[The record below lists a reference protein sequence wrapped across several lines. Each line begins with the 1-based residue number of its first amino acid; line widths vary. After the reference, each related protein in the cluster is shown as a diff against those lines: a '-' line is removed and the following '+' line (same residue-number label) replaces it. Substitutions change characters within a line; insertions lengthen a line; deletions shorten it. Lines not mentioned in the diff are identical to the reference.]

1 MQTQLLSTEVG
12 MGLLAFFS
20 ILWVGYGVY
29 LGKKATNLDGFMLAG
44 RNVGLSLGTATAMAT
59 WVTSNTIMLAPK
71 FALQLGVWGMAAYST
86 ASFGLFLFAP
96 MSQRIRDLI
105 PNGYTS
111 GDFVRLRYGKLTW
124 ILFLIIS
131 LVYSIAWLV
140 SMGMAGGIVLE
151 ALSGL
156 DYQIGM
162 TVILAVCILY
172 TIFGGLYAVIGTD
185 FVQSV
190 IILIGVVLIGT
201 VVIMNSDF
209 DQIYQQIQ
217 VERPA
222 LLEVFMPV
230 ALISLFN
237 NMFFGFG
244 EVFHNN
250 VWWSRAFAMRKSIVK
265 KAYTLSGFL
274 WLPIPIAAGFIGL
287 CAISIGV
294 NITDPDM
301 VGPLVSAT
309 ILGKVGAIFVFVVVF
324 CSLASSIDSLMA
336 ATADLVTE
344 DIYKKM
350 IDPNV
355 DNEKLRKYNVYII
368 LALGFLVWF
377 LCFLRLSDLIKVLFL
392 SGPLVA
398 SLIFPIVCGLYWKS
412 VSVKGVNTAVILGS
426 VIGIICYFQIG
437 WFIASLISALVSFV
451 ITILSTKFF
460 PDIFDWEKFKEV

>member
-1 MQTQLLSTEVG
+1 MQTHLLSTN
-12 MGLLAFFS
+12 MAIGLLAFFS
-20 ILWVGYGVY
+20 ILWVAYGVY
-29 LGKKATNLDGFMLAG
+29 LGKKASNLDGFMLAG

-71 FALQLGVWGMAAYST
+71 FALQLGVWGMVAYST

-96 MSQRIRDLI
+96 MSQRIRQLI

-111 GDFVRLRYGKLTW
+111 GDFIRVRYGKFTW
-124 ILFLIIS
+124 VLFLIIS
-131 LVYSIAWLV
+131 MTYSIAWLV

-151 ALSGL
+151 ALSGI

-162 TVILAVCILY
+162 SVILVVCVLY
-172 TIFGGLYAVIGTD
+172 TLFGGLYAVIGTD

-190 IILIGVVLIGT
+190 IILIGVVVIGT
-201 VVIMNSDF
+201 VVVVNTNF
-209 DQIYQQIQ
+209 TEIYQTIE

-222 LLEVFMPV
+222 LLKVFMPV

-250 VWWSRAFAMRKSIVK
+250 VWWSRAFAMRQSIVR

-287 CAISIGV
+287 CAVVLGV

-309 ILGKVGAIFVFVVVF
+309 ILGKVGAVFVFVVVF

-336 ATADLVTE
+336 ATADLITE

-350 IDPNV
+350 FNPSVN
-355 DNEKLRKYNVYII
+355 NETLRKYNIYII
-368 LALGFLVWF
+368 LGLGGLTWF
-377 LCFLRLSDLIKVLFL
+377 ICFLRLSDLIKVLFL

-398 SLIFPIVCGLYWKS
+398 SMIFPIVCGLYFKT
-412 VSVKGVNTAVILGS
+412 VNIKGVNFAIILGS
-426 VIGIICYFQIG
+426 AMGLICYYQI
-437 WFIASLISALVSFV
+437 VEV
-451 ITILSTKFF
+451 KITL
-460 PDIFDWEKFKEV
+460 P

>member
-1 MQTQLLSTEVG
+1 MQTHLLSTN
-12 MGLLAFFS
+12 MAIGLLAFFS
-20 ILWVGYGVY
+20 ILWVAYGVY
-29 LGKKATNLDGFMLAG
+29 LGKKASNLDGFMLAG

-71 FALQLGVWGMAAYST
+71 FALQLGVWGMVAYST
-86 ASFGLFLFAP
+86 ASFSLFLFAP
-96 MSQRIRDLI
+96 MSQRIRQLI

-111 GDFVRLRYGKLTW
+111 GDFIRVRYGKFTW
-124 ILFLIIS
+124 VLFLIIS
-131 LVYSIAWLV
+131 MTYSIAWLV

-151 ALSGL
+151 ALSGI

-162 TVILAVCILY
+162 SVILVVCVLY
-172 TIFGGLYAVIGTD
+172 TLFGGLYAVIGTD
-185 FVQSV
+185 FVQCV
-190 IILIGVVLIGT
+190 IILIGVVVIGT
-201 VVIMNSDF
+201 VVVINTNF
-209 DQIYQQIQ
+209 TEIYQTIE

-222 LLEVFMPV
+222 LLKVFMPV

-250 VWWSRAFAMRKSIVK
+250 VWWSRAFAMRQSIVR

-287 CAISIGV
+287 CAVVLGV

-309 ILGKVGAIFVFVVVF
+309 ILGKVGAVFVFVVVF

-336 ATADLVTE
+336 ATADLITE

-350 IDPNV
+350 FNPSVN
-355 DNEKLRKYNVYII
+355 NETLRKYNIYII
-368 LALGFLVWF
+368 LGLGGLTWF
-377 LCFLRLSDLIKVLFL
+377 ICFLRLSDLIKVLFL

-398 SLIFPIVCGLYWKS
+398 SMIFPIVCGLYFKT
-412 VSVKGVNTAVILGS
+412 VNTKGVNFAIILGS
-426 VIGIICYFQIG
+426 AIGLISYYQIG
-437 WFIASLISALVSFV
+437 WFVASLASALVSFF
-451 ITILSTKFF
+451 ITLLTTKFF
-460 PDIFDWEKFKEV
+460 PNSFDWENFKEV